1 MISFLGTSSVS
12 LASKYSRCLP
22 PDVNQR
28 QISLYTTLQ
37 NFGQKIYP
45 VSLLKYIG
53 LVASSSQRKQE
64 TSLLLILGIPDLPLL
79 FNFVFCYVL
88 TCSGSFFFFVPKIAR
103 KRQESHK
110 FLLLCQNFINS
121 LKDDTF
127 YPNIVANF
135 GLWGSRPVQLSFGH
149 ALWKSYLE
157 LFYVV
162 QFCYYKNISFQK
174 LQAL

>member
-1 MISFLGTSSVS
+1 MP
-12 LASKYSRCLP
+12 KYSRCLP

-88 TCSGSFFFFVPKIAR
+88 TCSGSFFFFCA
-103 KRQESHK
+103 
-110 FLLLCQNFINS
+110 QNSEEKAGIIQIPPP
-121 LKDDTF
+121 L
-127 YPNIVANF
+127 
-135 GLWGSRPVQLSFGH
+135 
-149 ALWKSYLE
+149 LE
-157 LFYVV
+157 L
-162 QFCYYKNISFQK
+162 YKFIER
-174 LQAL
+174 